1 MCNLALYPILLL
13 FIQSIF
19 MASNLLF
26 LEVYLAKKN
35 YEIKT

>member
-1 MCNLALYPILLL
+1 MCNLALYTILLL

-19 MASNLLF
+19 MALNLLF
-26 LEVYLAKKN
+26 LGVYLTKKN

>member
-1 MCNLALYPILLL
+1 MRNFTLYPILLL

-26 LEVYLAKKN
+26 LGVYLAKKN
-35 YEIKT
+35 YEVKT

>member
-1 MCNLALYPILLL
+1 MINFTFYTILLL
-13 FIQSIF
+13 FIEPIF